1 MRKPVWLMN
10 EVVSATH
17 EKLLAGF
24 GGATG
29 VRDQGLLASA
39 LARPLNLF
47 EYGQPTIFELA
58 SAYAFG
64 VVKNHPFVD
73 GNKRTGLTI
82 AVMFLEINGLTFGAS
97 EADATIQTLALAAGE
112 LSEEGYAEWLK
123 THSRK
128 RRKP

>member
-1 MRKPVWLMN
+1 MRMPVWLLN
-10 EVVSATH
+10 EVVLATH
-17 EKLLAGF
+17 EKLLAEF

-47 EYGQPTIFELA
+47 EYGQPTMFELA

-73 GNKRTGLTI
+73 GNKRTGFTI

-123 THSRK
+123 AHSRK
-128 RRKP
+128 RRKS